1 MVGPN
6 VLGKREWEAV
16 ESTGKAPT
24 SRCNASAVVIE
35 GSMLVFAGH
44 SGVATNADLYDY
56 NFGTKLHHCLACRVL
71 ILARWWCGRV
81 SCYASTCCASLLT
94 PAPIC
99 VCPQRIASRTWS
111 QIECSGDAPS
121 KRLGHTSV
129 CNQDH
134 MYMFG
139 GTDWASA
146 TRHDATR
153 HTRHRTRTPHATPHT
168 RTQHR
173 ARKH

>member
-1 MVGPN
+1 M
-6 VLGKREWEAV
+6 LGKREWEAV

-56 NFGTKLHHCLACRVL
+56 NFGTTTLAYRVVL
-71 ILARWWCGRV
+71 REVVRLCV
-81 SCYASTCCASLLT
+81 DTLCCCSHSA
-94 PAPIC
+94 
-99 VCPQRIASRTWS
+99 CPQRIASRTWS

-134 MYMFG
+134 MYIFG
-139 GTDWASA
+139 GTD
-146 TRHDATR
+146 
-153 HTRHRTRTPHATPHT
+153 
-168 RTQHR
+168 
-173 ARKH
+173 

>member
-1 MVGPN
+1 MV
-6 VLGKREWEAV
+6 GKREWEAV

-56 NFGTKLHHCLACRVL
+56 NFGTHLHHLL
-71 ILARWWCGRV
+71 GV
-81 SCYASTCCASLLT
+81 SCCTTRGGAV
-94 PAPIC
+94 
-99 VCPQRIASRTWS
+99 VCRHVVCRCSHSVRPQRIASRTWS

-134 MYMFG
+134 MYIFG
-139 GTDWASA
+139 GTD
-146 TRHDATR
+146 
-153 HTRHRTRTPHATPHT
+153 
-168 RTQHR
+168 
-173 ARKH
+173 